1 MKTSTIVMILLAILI
16 SGCTQKKETDALK
29 QDIVLEKTNFDTVSA
44 NGYGESKEK
53 AIEDAKNDA
62 LRQFGFNIVSDN
74 NGKPELE
81 YAGRIINF
89 RVVSDFSEKL
99 QNGMWWEIKIEADI
113 QKL

>member
-1 MKTSTIVMILLAILI
+1 MKTTTVIMILLAMLI
-16 SGCTQKKETDALK
+16 SGCTEKKEADAQK
-29 QDIVLEKTNFDTVSA
+29 QNIVQEKINFDTVSA

-62 LRQFGFNIVSDN
+62 LRQFGFNIVSDDK
-74 NGKPELE
+74 GKPELE
-81 YAGRIINF
+81 YAGRIIDF

>member
-1 MKTSTIVMILLAILI
+1 MKTTTVIMILLTMLM
-16 SGCTQKKETDALK
+16 SGCTQKKEPDAQK
-29 QDIVLEKTNFDTVSA
+29 HNAVQEKVNYDTVSA

-62 LRQFGFNIVSDN
+62 LRQFGFNIVSDSS
-74 NGKPELE
+74 GKPELE
-81 YAGRIINF
+81 YAGKIVDF

-99 QNGMWWEIKIEADI
+99 QNGMWWEIKIEADM